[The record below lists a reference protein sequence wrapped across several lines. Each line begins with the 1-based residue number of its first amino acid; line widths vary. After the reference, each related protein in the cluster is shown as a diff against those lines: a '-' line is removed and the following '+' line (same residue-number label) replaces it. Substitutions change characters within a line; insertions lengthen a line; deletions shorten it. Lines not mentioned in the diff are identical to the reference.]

1 MRGEWNELQALICK
15 ECLYAYYIHCF
26 AHRLQLALVIA
37 SSKVSVVHQIFNNLT
52 SIINS
57 TTSSSKRN
65 DELKDAQAIDVARK
79 LSNNEIESRRGLNQI
94 GTLK

>member
-1 MRGEWNELQALICK
+1 MKDKWNGLQALICR
-15 ECLYAYYIHCF
+15 ECPYAYYIHYF

-52 SIINS
+52 SIINT

-79 LSNNEIESRRGLNQI
+79 
-94 GTLK
+94 